1 MFTRKLMTAA
11 CILLMSLGGPLY
23 ADEVGLSEHEI
34 DDLMFM
40 REEEKMARDVYAELY
55 QHYKERGTELIILA
69 NIAASEQRHMDAILK
84 QLDKYQLHD
93 PAAGLERGDF
103 DNAVLSALYQNLVS
117 DSESN
122 QTILDEPLSGG
133 KVSPEAA
140 LYVGAWIEERDMI
153 DILHAIENTS
163 RADIVGVYTALL
175 CGSRDHL
182 RAFVKHLGADN
193 YQPQLLYPSTA
204 GNSDINPVETLDFWL
219 GEESDQMCM

>member
-1 MFTRKLMTAA
+1 MITRKLMTAA
-11 CILLMSLGGPLY
+11 CILLMSLSGPIY
-23 ADEVGLSEHEI
+23 ANEAGLSELEI
-34 DDLMFM
+34 DDLTFM

-55 QHYKERGTELIILA
+55 QYYKERGTELIILA
-69 NIAASEQRHMDAILK
+69 NIAASEQRHMDAILE
-84 QLDKYQLHD
+84 QLDKYQLQD
-93 PAAGLERGDF
+93 PAAGLERGEF
-103 DNAVLSALYQNLVS
+103 DNTVLSELYRNLIS

-122 QTILDEPLSGG
+122 QTILDEPFSGG

-182 RAFVKHLGADN
+182 RAFVKHLGAD

-204 GNSDINPVETLDFWL
+204 GNNHVNPVETLDYWL
-219 GEESDQMCM
+219 GEESDQLCM

>member
-163 RADIVGVYTALL
+163 RADIVGVYTDLL
-175 CGSRDHL
+175 CGSREHL
-182 RAFVKHLGADN
+182 RAFVKHLGAEN
-193 YQPQLLYPSTA
+193 YQPQLLYPSDA
-204 GNSDINPVETLDFWL
+204 GNRDIDPLETLEYWL
-219 GEESDQMCM
+219 SEESDQMCM